1 MKNILQQQFKA
12 AYNRTAFITN
22 VLRPIFQGK
31 VKDFT
36 IYDDKGSQ
44 PIPLTDSEKSIAK
57 SIVKYGKLVTADERT
72 IDLYEVI
79 IHDNKIIERNK
90 VSVGALIKKQIIGN
104 NAIFVNFAY
113 ENPENKNW
121 RFSFIAYDSVFEDGD
136 IKTVQTN
143 PKRYTYIF
151 GEKEETYKTALDCFS
166 KLADEFEIKIA
177 KIKDAF
183 GVEAMSKAFFDE
195 YRDRHYK
202 NFINH
207 ILHSN
212 YKISAF
218 DGDEKAI
225 RDFVK
230 KLLGRIVFLY
240 FLQKKGWLG
249 ASSTNYTDGDKNF
262 ISNFFKEAKQGADFY
277 PVWLSKLFFDTLNEK
292 RTADNF
298 TMPDGKVVKIPYL
311 NGGLFERESAKYDF
325 ITFDS
330 ELFINLFE
338 FFDQYNFTVYEDS
351 PDDHTVAV
359 DPEML
364 GHIFENLLEDNKDK
378 GAFYTPK
385 QIVQYMTQESL
396 IEYLI
401 THLKNTDKDKLSAF
415 VKDKTSELSKDELK
429 TIDKLLD
436 DVKICDPAIGSG
448 AFPMGLL
455 QEIFGLKEKIAF
467 ELGFKVWSPATVKE
481 NIIQNSIYGVD
492 IEKGAVDIARLRFW
506 LSLIVDEDLPKALP
520 NLDYKIVVGNSL
532 VSKFEDEIIE
542 IDWQVTAEIHNNL
555 FGSQIQEEKEQLL
568 REISAK
574 QKLFFHTESKDKK
587 KLATDIRK
595 TKAKLLAKQLE
606 QMIETKG
613 FKENRGKTLNKKQL
627 EAKLETDGWKNT
639 LIDLKGIIQNS
650 DLPFNHFDW
659 KLDFPEILNPLVNE
673 NKIGFDIVIGN
684 PPYIDSETMVN
695 NGDEY
700 LREVLT
706 KRLNF
711 TRGNWDIYIAFFE
724 VAFDLL
730 NSNGNMTY
738 ITPDKWISKPFGY
751 ELRKGLLNNYR
762 VVTEAGRKVF
772 ITAKVDSIITFISKN
787 IYSNL
792 QVNNIIDY
800 TINPLTN
807 LSKDQFIEPFAFD
820 WLFSPYIQIL
830 EKIEFSKSKLGDYTE
845 CENACATSDAY
856 KLKDYVFD
864 LNDEEFEKAKYL
876 RIINTGTIDKYID
889 KWGNKDMTYLKDKY
903 VNPVVDRTKFLR
915 DFNNSYGKK
924 SIKKKLII
932 KGLTLLDACLDKNG
946 EVIPGKST
954 LVIASED
961 IKKLKYVMLIL
972 NSKLPIFYIKE
983 KYRGSSYN
991 QGINFSK
998 DMINEFPFPA
1008 SSKFENV
1015 FGIISDFL
1023 IMMKQISEFDILN
1036 QHVPNSHIIET
1047 FEEVIDAMVFELY
1060 FPDEFKKAG
1069 IEFLKYV
1076 ERDFVPIDTIDVFE
1090 QQKEIIHEAYQKMR
1104 DKNNAIRNNIKLMK
1118 IELSELLMPIL
1129 SA

>member
-44 PIPLTDSEKSIAK
+44 SITLTDSEKSIAK
-57 SIVKYGKLVTADERT
+57 SIVKYGKIVTADERT

-151 GEKEETYKTALDCFS
+151 GEKEETYKTAIDCFS

-207 ILHSN
+207 ILNSN

-277 PVWLSKLFFDTLNEK
+277 PVWLSTLFFDTLNEK

-364 GHIFENLLEDNKDK
+364 GHIFENLLEENKEK

-401 THLKNTDKDKLSAF
+401 THLKSTDKDKLSAF
-415 VKDKTSELSKDELK
+415 VKDKSSGLSKDELK
-429 TIDKLLD
+429 TIDRLLD

-520 NLDYKIVVGNSL
+520 NLDYKIVVGDSL
-532 VSKFEDEIIE
+532 VSKFEKEIIE
-542 IDWQVTAEIHNNL
+542 IDWEVTAEVHNNL
-555 FGSQIQEEKEQLL
+555 FGSPIQEEKEQLL
-568 REISAK
+568 RDISAK

-595 TKAKLLAKQLE
+595 TKAKLLSKQLE
-606 QMIETKG
+606 QMIATKG
-613 FKENRGKTLNKKQL
+613 FKEDRSKTLNKKQL
-627 EAKLETDGWKNT
+627 EAKLETEGWKNT
-639 LIDLKGIIQNS
+639 LIDLKQIVQNPE
-650 DLPFNHFDW
+650 LPFNHFDW

-695 NGDEY
+695 NGQEY
-700 LREVLT
+700 LRDILT
-706 KRLNF
+706 KKLNF

-724 VAFDLL
+724 VAFNLL

-751 ELRKGLLNNYR
+751 ELRKGLLKNYR

-772 ITAKVDSIITFISKN
+772 ITAKVDSIITFISKQT
-787 IYSNL
+787 YPNL
-792 QVNNIIDY
+792 QVNNILDY
-800 TINPLTN
+800 KINPLTN
-807 LSKDQFIEPFAFD
+807 LSKSQFIEPFAFD
-820 WLFSPYIQIL
+820 WLFSPFIQIL
-830 EKIEFSKSKLGDYTE
+830 EKIEFSKPKLENYIV

-856 KLKDYVFD
+856 KLKEYVFD
-864 LNDEEFEKAKYL
+864 LENNEFDNKKHL

-903 VNPVVDRTKFLR
+903 SNPVVDRIIFLR

-924 SIKKKLII
+924 SIKKKIII
-932 KGLTLLDACLDKNG
+932 KGLTLLDGCLDFNG

-954 LVIASED
+954 LVIPSDD

-998 DMINEFPFPA
+998 DMINELPFPINNNY
-1008 SSKFENV
+1008 ENI
-1015 FGIISDFL
+1015 FGTIADYLVTIKQISDF
-1023 IMMKQISEFDILN
+1023 DNLN
-1036 QHVPNSHIIET
+1036 PHVPNSHIIEV
-1047 FEEVIDAMVFELY
+1047 FEEVVDAMVFELY
-1060 FPDEFKKAG
+1060 FPKEFATAG
-1069 IEFLKYV
+1069 IELFKYV
-1076 ERDFVPIDTIDVFE
+1076 ERDFKSIDGLDCE
-1090 QQKEIIHEAYQKMR
+1090 EQKEIIHDGYQKLR
-1104 DKNNAIRNNIKLMK
+1104 EKNNEIRNNIKLMK
-1118 IELSELLMPIL
+1118 IELHDLLMPIL
-1129 SA
+1129 TA